1 MSPRPVP
8 AVAASTV
15 LALAA
20 LVAACAQ
27 PSPEERVSALRAG
40 YHAELNSFLVRE
52 EPIAAPETAP
62 AEEPAE
68 EPEAD
73 AAEASDATA
82 PSETAAPADTAE
94 PTAEP
99 AAPAPA
105 VRQDVVLDV
114 LVRNDNDERLSG
126 LTLDVEQVDAER
138 RVKTSYRI
146 WVDVSGI
153 APGTESAVTHTLQD
167 VEFAP
172 ADAFGLEVR
181 QAIPPEQRDQYREFT
196 EAAPQP

>member
-40 YHAELNSFLVRE
+40 YHAQLNSFLVRE
-52 EPIAAPETAP
+52 EPIATPETAP
-62 AEEPAE
+62 AEEPEAAAA
-68 EPEAD
+68 EAD
-73 AAEASDATA
+73 AAAA
-82 PSETAAPADTAE
+82 PSETAEPAE
-94 PTAEP
+94 PAAEP

-114 LVRNDNDERLSG
+114 LVRNDNDERLPG
-126 LTLDVEQVDAER
+126 LTLDVEQADAQR
-138 RVKTSYRI
+138 QVKTSYRI

-167 VEFAP
+167 VDYAPGDGFAV
-172 ADAFGLEVR
+172 EVR